1 MEKKG
6 TPSGGEKRLAKFLQ
20 KAIAKRKQTL
30 INLMLTK
37 DEIKFK
43 RHELE
48 QLTLTEIEELVKRLK

>member
-1 MEKKG
+1 M
-6 TPSGGEKRLAKFLQ
+6 AKFLQ

-30 INLMLTK
+30 INLMLTI